1 MSIKERH
8 SCGHEEIITH
18 PESFYD
24 LDFRRNF
31 IRSTPCKACK
41 RKEQDAISEAWEQGR
56 NLPHLHACLE
66 DEDTISFGRICRKQ
80 SFELLHQIS
89 TNPDLLREIFRRVH
103 IDTFDAHLAEHYAI
117 QYLSR
122 ITDARW
128 FIEKGS
134 YTEYILQDSYSDAI
148 LQEVLKIS

>member
-1 MSIKERH
+1 MNIKEHH

-18 PESFYD
+18 PESFYN

-31 IRSTPCKACK
+31 IRKTPCKACK
-41 RKEQDAISEAWEQGR
+41 RKEQDVVSEAWEQGR
-56 NLPHLHACLE
+56 NLPKLHARFE
-66 DEDTISFGRICRKQ
+66 DKDTISFGRICRKQ
-80 SFELLHQIS
+80 SFELLHKS
-89 TNPDLLREIFRRVH
+89 CMNPDYLYKIFRRIH
-103 IDTFDAHLAEHYAI
+103 IDTYDAHLAEKYAM

-148 LQEVLKIS
+148 LQETLKNS